1 MAELAFTGLAL
12 RYGKAALALEDVSAK
27 IGSGARVAVIGPN
40 GSGKTTLLRV
50 LAGVLEPTAGEVR
63 IGGRPA
69 GGLSRV
75 EWARLAAYVP
85 QEEHW
90 EFPFTVEEVVRCGR
104 FAYATALYRE
114 APEDRDAVGRAL
126 EATGLVKL
134 RERPITEL
142 SGGERRR
149 AVLARALAQQA
160 PVLLL
165 DEPTTA
171 LDLEHRHAIFEG
183 LRALPGT
190 FVLATHDLDAAARC
204 DRILMLA
211 QGRVVAD
218 GMPAEVLT
226 EELLRSVFHVNAR
239 VIEEG
244 GRLHV
249 IAEI

>member
-1 MAELAFTGLAL
+1 MAEIAFTGLAL
-12 RYGKAALALEDVSAK
+12 RYGKGAFALEDVSAE
-27 IGSGARVAVIGPN
+27 IGSGARCALIGPN
-40 GSGKTTLLRV
+40 GSGKTTLLRL

-114 APEDRDAVGRAL
+114 APEDGAAVDRAL
-126 EATGLVKL
+126 EATGLVDL

-160 PVLLL
+160 PLLLL

-190 FVLATHDLDAAARC
+190 FLLATHDLDAAARC

-211 QGRVVAD
+211 EGRIVAD
-218 GMPAEVLT
+218 GVPAEVLT
-226 EELLRSVFHVNAR
+226 EERLRAVFHVNAH
-239 VIEEG
+239 VIEHG
-244 GRLHV
+244 GYLHV
-249 IAEI
+249 VAEI